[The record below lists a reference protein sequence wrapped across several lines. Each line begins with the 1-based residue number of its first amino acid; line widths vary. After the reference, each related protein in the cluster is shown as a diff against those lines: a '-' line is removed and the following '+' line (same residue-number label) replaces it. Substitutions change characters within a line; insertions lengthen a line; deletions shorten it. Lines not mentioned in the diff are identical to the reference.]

1 MNHRRIT
8 VARLGSSDW
17 PRFAIQRNRRRYWT
31 GSGWSH
37 ALRDAWLFQDEQEA
51 IGQAIVMQDHIRPR
65 RFVTTALI
73 VLDDE
78 PITVQDL
85 QKVLERST
93 VTLPVP
99 EHSGLDD
106 SYIEIDLDWTG
117 LEEIQ

>member
-1 MNHRRIT
+1 
-8 VARLGSSDW
+8 
-17 PRFAIQRNRRRYWT
+17 
-31 GSGWSH
+31 
-37 ALRDAWLFQDEQEA
+37 
-51 IGQAIVMQDHIRPR
+51 
-65 RFVTTALI
+65 VTTALI